1 MVGNVVGEP
10 FKKYVNDQIKTR
22 QEVYGSGFNSLRDQQ
37 HINYL
42 NSKLSWVKMASSVL
56 INPPRDGERANIEQA
71 IITGTSGEEGLNRLK
86 LLGIENPEN
95 FLGYKLASSSIL
107 FNGLQQA
114 NLSPKINEDADGKP
128 INEDPTIADKFN
140 KWQERS
146 GYSKNNSIWNSNK
159 AYGLGGLDFGFQPM
173 PGITG
178 VEINHVNRGS
188 IKKATITLKAYNKFQ
203 FELIDLLYLRLGFSM
218 LVEWG
223 NSHYI
228 ESDGDNPNK
237 KINIGDITTVGATLT
252 EQFWFQ
258 SKGASPLEMSEE
270 IEKYR
275 KKYDSNYDAMFGKVT
290 NFNWSYNNDGSYDI
304 TIQLISL
311 GDVVESFKINTLP
324 NPDNNLLTEDEANK
338 DQISLLLYKKRI
350 EIGRFQN
357 NDPDFKYIL
366 NPSANQ
372 QATSENITNADRI
385 QLLKNTFTNFFG
397 STDISSLTNVNVAK
411 IGYYV
416 RFGALL
422 DFIKDHIL
430 TQYKGKDSK
439 PYPIVDINTNSFGN
453 VMAIFPNQIS
463 IDPRICVTNTN
474 FFDPPITQNNPLLGS
489 LLPFSVQNPV
499 PHGKL
504 MNIYLSFNFIEK
516 ILETNLDKK
525 GDLSLF
531 NFIKSI
537 CDGINKSLGSVNN
550 LEPIIDDETNILTII
565 DQTQFAGRDE
575 LRKFISST
583 ISKVGSQ
590 DSEVAKFNNNLEQIE
605 EIEEPSIPFNIYGYN
620 LTSKETPTSNFIKS
634 YSFTT
639 EISPDLANTITIG
652 ATANGNV
659 VGEDATSFTKWNK
672 GLTDKFKVLASN
684 PPPSKLNPDF
694 KSSEESNVSNNSSI
708 IDPTLTVGT
717 SSFDK
722 VTITESKEQLQIS
735 NYRDY
740 YLPYI
745 LGKNFK
751 GEKRIPGNITELGE
765 YFKYN
770 DEIIQRGFTA
780 FKGYFSDLKNKN
792 KEYTTGTIGFIPIN
806 LQLEL
811 DGLSGIKVYQKLKV
825 DINFLPSNY
834 PNTLEFLVKQVNHEI
849 KDNKWITKLETISVP
864 KVQKIPIINKTEVEG
879 LSTIEDTSNLIFYSP
894 INDRITGDNLSNVIR
909 NDIEGAGKYG
919 ANREGGKL
927 HNGLDLL
934 TRGAYN
940 GTVNYNTFFAPISG
954 NVYITKATNASK
966 TSGVRIEGTGKYT
979 GYIAYI
985 FYIIPNITSGQ
996 AITLGD
1002 PVGEYQDLS
1011 LDYSDKVKDHI
1022 HFQLKVIKNGKEY
1035 YIDPTTLNY
1044 TFDVTLGNPVNG
1056 TPS

>member
-10 FKKYVNDQIKTR
+10 FKKYVNDQIKAR

-56 INPPRDGERANIEQA
+56 VNPPRDGEKANIEQA

-114 NLSPKINEDADGKP
+114 NLSPTINKDADGKP
-128 INEDPTIADKFN
+128 INEDPTIANKFN

-159 AYGLGGLDFGFQPM
+159 AYGLGGLDFGLQPM

-178 VEINHVNRGS
+178 VEINHINRGS

-228 ESDGDNPNK
+228 ESDGIENDK
-237 KINIGDITTVGATLT
+237 ASNIGDIATVGATLT

-258 SKGASPLEMSEE
+258 SRGASPLEMSKE
-270 IEKYR
+270 IERYR
-275 KKYDSNYDAMFGKVT
+275 IKYDSNYDAMFGKVS

-338 DQISLLLYKKRI
+338 DQISLLLYNKRI

-385 QLLKNTFTNFFG
+385 QLLKNTVTNLFG

-422 DFIKDHIL
+422 NFIKDHIL
-430 TQYKGKDSK
+430 TQYKGEDGK

-550 LEPIIDDETNILTII
+550 LEPIVDDETNILTII

-684 PPPSKLNPDF
+684 PPPSKLSPDF

-765 YFKYN
+765 YFKYK
-770 DEIIQRGFTA
+770 DEIIQRGFNA

-792 KEYTTGTIGFIPIN
+792 KEYTTGTIGFLPIN

-834 PNTLEFLVKQVNHEI
+834 PDTLEFLVKQVNHEI

-864 KVQKIPIINKTEVEG
+864 KVQKLPITNKTEVDD
-879 LSTIEDTSNLIFYSP
+879 LLTIKDQSNLVFYSP

-909 NDIEGAGKYG
+909 NDTGGAGKYG

-954 NVYITKATNASK
+954 NIFITKATNASR
-966 TSGVRIEGTGKYT
+966 TSGVRIEGTGDYT

-985 FYIIPNITSGQ
+985 FYIKPNITSGQ
-996 AITLGD
+996 SITLGN

-1022 HFQLKVIKNGKEY
+1022 HFQLKVIKDKKEY